1 MCYKQVSEKKVL
13 FLFHNRGWFMTEITS
28 INQVVQNNSDG
39 PACFLVD
46 KNLSDLPNVKS
57 NFLVQLREFLLETYI
72 EFVLKSDLENL
83 NEKNYKEEV
92 EKASNCLLKH
102 FNDNK
107 QEYTTNAMNSGLF
120 L

>member
-1 MCYKQVSEKKVL
+1 M
-13 FLFHNRGWFMTEITS
+13 NI
-28 INQVVQNNSDG
+28 
-39 PACFLVD
+39 
-46 KNLSDLPNVKS
+46 
-57 NFLVQLREFLLETYI
+57 
-72 EFVLKSDLENL
+72 FVLKSDLEIL

-120 L
+120 FLAIWNKLWNMMLSKTPILHHD